1 MYYCR
6 MDVSILHSTF
16 FIGWLKNQK
25 KYFLLDTDL
34 ISNALPFFQKWFFD
48 MFALFLIGGTK
59 QTRAKL
65 IALNFFLST
74 IRTFQEKQ

>member
-1 MYYCR
+1 

-34 ISNALPFFQKWFFD
+34 IFDALSFFQKWFFD
-48 MFALFLIGGTK
+48 ILFALFLILEGSD
-59 QTRAKL
+59 KL
-65 IALNFFLST
+65 GQN
-74 IRTFQEKQ
+74 

>member
-1 MYYCR
+1 

-34 ISNALPFFQKWFFD
+34 ISNNALPFFQKWFFD
-48 MFALFLIGGTK
+48 MFALFLILEGPD
-59 QTRAKL
+59 KL
-65 IALNFFLST
+65 GQN
-74 IRTFQEKQ
+74 

>member
-16 FIGWLKNQK
+16 FKGWLKNQK

-34 ISNALPFFQKWFFD
+34 IFDALPFFQKWFFD
-48 MFALFLIGGTK
+48 ILFALFLILEGSD
-59 QTRAKL
+59 KL
-65 IALNFFLST
+65 GQN
-74 IRTFQEKQ
+74 